1 MHRKSTER
9 MERAA
14 RLFRKRDLPK
24 GKGERKTEDRRQKT
38 EEIGSTPSAFHLPPS
53 TFLQPS
59 TARKVGFGLCLL
71 MAVLT
76 LALFHTPTASAQ
88 APKSLPGRAVYVPV
102 NSAKT
107 VNTKSGKKVA
117 TIEITKPGVVRP
129 NVGGDLKS
137 VVITGLVPGITEL
150 RLTDVDGA
158 KEVITVIVQ
167 TDIEYLKYVLRT
179 TLPTANVTP
188 IATAN
193 NRIILTGF
201 VAKTED
207 IPLVVDVASSVAG
220 AGNIIPALRVGGV
233 VQVQLDVVIASVSRN
248 EMRNM
253 SFSFFA
259 NGNGSFL
266 GSALNPNN
274 MLAANN
280 VLNVANAAANLAGSS
295 NLLFGFTGATSS
307 FFGFLDALRTE
318 GLAKFLAEPR
328 LVTMSGKPASFLS
341 GGQLAVPEPSGLG
354 TNAVRFQ
361 PFGTELRF
369 LPIVLGNGKIY
380 LEVEPVV
387 NNVNA
392 ALGTSIGGT
401 VVPGF
406 DTQQLQTAVEL
417 EDGQTFALGGLIQQ
431 SVNGGTQKVP
441 ILGDIPILNVAFST
455 KNLTYTENELL
466 ILVTPHLVDP
476 STCGQLPKYLP
487 GQETRIADDFE
498 LFLEGIL
505 EAPRGQRP
513 VFVGK
518 HYKAAYKNGPTGTRY
533 PCVPPRGPF
542 PGHGGGCG
550 NQGCGQGGC
559 LDGNCPGGIS
569 QPGLPNSNV
578 VPHTSQPTGGSLPHG
593 VAPVTQSAVYI
604 PDPSQNSYGQ
614 GDEPPLPST
623 SRPVQRG
630 GIYGADASGSHL
642 GAPSSQMAP

>member
-1 MHRKSTER
+1 MH
-9 MERAA
+9 
-14 RLFRKRDLPK
+14 
-24 GKGERKTEDRRQKT
+24 QKT
-38 EEIGSTPSAFHLPPS
+38 MVLGPAAEDARTIAGRQYFGKSRDNRRESKTQGAKPMIFQRPAVHPRLLTLLLL
-53 TFLQPS
+53 TFLTLGFAQTQP
-59 TARKVGFGLCLL
+59 T
-71 MAVLT
+71 
-76 LALFHTPTASAQ
+76 SAQ

-102 NSAKT
+102 NAAKT
-107 VNTKSGKKVA
+107 VNTKSGKRVA
-117 TIEITKPGVVRP
+117 TIEITKPGVIRP

-137 VVITGLVPGITEL
+137 VVLTGLVPGITEL
-150 RLTDVDGA
+150 RLTDVDGV

-179 TLPTANVTP
+179 TIPTANVIP

-193 NRIILTGF
+193 NRIILSGY

-274 MLAANN
+274 TATAANL
-280 VLNVANAAANLAGSS
+280 LNVSNAAASLAGSS

-307 FFGFLDALRTE
+307 FFAFLDALRTE

-341 GGQLAVPEPSGLG
+341 GGRLAIPEPSGLG
-354 TNAVRFQ
+354 TNAVRFE

-387 NNVNA
+387 NNVNQA
-392 ALGTSIGGT
+392 NGTVIGGT

-431 SVNGGTQKVP
+431 TVSGGTQKIPV
-441 ILGDIPILNVAFST
+441 LGDIPFLNTVFST
-455 KNLTYTENELL
+455 KSYTVAESELL

-476 STCGQLPKYLP
+476 TTCAQLPKLLP
-487 GQETRIADDFE
+487 GQETRTPDDFE

-513 VFVGK
+513 LCENGK
-518 HYKAAYKNGPTGTRY
+518 YKAAYKNGPTNGVY
-533 PCVPPRGPF
+533 PCIPPRGPF
-542 PGHGGGCG
+542 SKHSGGHAGCLGGDHLGGCG
-550 NQGCGQGGC
+550 
-559 LDGNCPGGIS
+559 
-569 QPGLPNSNV
+569 QPGCTGPGSSPGSLETIP
-578 VPHTSQPTGGSLPHG
+578 TGTQPT
-593 VAPVTQSAVYI
+593 PVSGPAGHDVTRPAVYI
-604 PDPSQNSYGQ
+604 PDLSQSPLSDVPNGDFVGTNSSGP
-614 GDEPPLPST
+614 GNEPPLSAPVEFGTGS
-623 SRPVQRG
+623 SRR
-630 GIYGADASGSHL
+630 
-642 GAPSSQMAP
+642 